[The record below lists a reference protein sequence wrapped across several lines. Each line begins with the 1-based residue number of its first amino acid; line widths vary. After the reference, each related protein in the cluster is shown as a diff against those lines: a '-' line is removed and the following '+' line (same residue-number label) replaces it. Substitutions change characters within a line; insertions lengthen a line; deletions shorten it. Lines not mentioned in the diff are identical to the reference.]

1 MSGSVALRP
10 PMPKR
15 ILKHLL
21 FLALPLVL
29 CTILLLTSWLMV
41 RSWWVE
47 LLSFFVPVVLVVAI
61 LLLIAALWVRPGRW
75 HTAVVVLAALATIKP
90 GRATLVLN
98 RSTPD
103 APHDLS
109 VMSFNAA
116 LFNPYRSYTL
126 ESDPHLLDAFYGYL
140 RTTPSPNVLC
150 IQEFY
155 HSGLEENTMTADSIV
170 KLGEYTYF
178 HTNPRYDEDYQ
189 GVVGVMT
196 FSTFPMVGRGRVVF
210 GQDDV
215 YNGHW
220 VDIAMDNDTVRVF
233 NLQLRSMSIRW
244 KNDRSLRANLGNIY
258 RRLLNGYK
266 SREVELAA
274 IERYLLASPHPVIVC
289 ADINALPYSS
299 TYRRLR
305 RIFNNAFEEK
315 GRGLGFTYRDFPWFV
330 RIDNQF
336 FSPSLEATHFEVL
349 PDIAISDHYPIKAHY
364 RLPNGQAQPR

>member
-1 MSGSVALRP
+1 MS
-10 PMPKR
+10 KR
-15 ILKHLL
+15 LVNNLL
-21 FLALPLVL
+21 FLAIPLVF
-29 CTILLLTSWLMV
+29 CTILVLTSWLLV

-47 LLSFFVPVVLVVAI
+47 LLSFFVPVILVLTV
-61 LLLIAALWVRPGRW
+61 LLLIVGIRVRPGRW
-75 HTAVVVLAALATIKP
+75 HMAAVLLAVLATVKP
-90 GRATLVLN
+90 GRATLVFN
-98 RSTPD
+98 RTAPD

-126 ESDPHLLDAFYGYL
+126 ESDPHLLDEFYQYL
-140 RTTPSPNVLC
+140 RTTPSPDVLC

-170 KLGEYTYF
+170 KLGGYTSFY
-178 HTNPRYDEDYQ
+178 TNPRYDEDFQ

-196 FSTFPMVGRGRVVF
+196 FSTLPMVGRGRLVF

-220 VDIAMDNDTVRVF
+220 VDIASGADTVRVF

-244 KNDRSLRANLGNIY
+244 HRDRGLWDNLTDIY
-258 RRLLNGYK
+258 QRLLRGYEA
-266 SREVELAA
+266 REVELAA
-274 IERYLLASPHPVIVC
+274 IERYLRASPYPVIVC
-289 ADINALPYSS
+289 ADINALPYSI

-305 RIFNNAFEEK
+305 MLFENAFEQK

-349 PDIAISDHYPIKAHY
+349 PDIAISDHYPILAHY
-364 RLPNGQAQPR
+364 RLRNGSVQPK

>member
-1 MSGSVALRP
+1 MRQ
-10 PMPKR
+10 R
-15 ILKHLL
+15 IIKHLL
-21 FLALPLVL
+21 FLVLPLVL
-29 CTILLLTSWLMV
+29 FTVMLLTSWLFI

-47 LLSFFVPVVLVVAI
+47 LLSFFVPVVLVMTI
-61 LLLIAALWVRPGRW
+61 LLLIAAFWYRPGRL
-75 HTAVVVLAALATIKP
+75 HMAAVVLAALATIKP
-90 GRATLVLN
+90 GRATMVLN
-98 RSTPD
+98 RPAPD

-116 LFNPYRSYTL
+116 LFNPYRSHTL
-126 ESDPHLLDAFYGYL
+126 ETDPHLLDEFYGYL
-140 RTTPSPNVLC
+140 RTTPSPDVLC

-155 HSGLEENTMTADSIV
+155 HSSLEENTMTADSIV
-170 KLGEYTYF
+170 KLGEYSYF

-196 FSTFPMVGRGRVVF
+196 FSMHPMVGRGKVVF

-220 VDIAMDNDTVRVF
+220 VDLAVGNDTVRVF

-244 KNDRSLRANLGNIY
+244 NAERSVRENAANIY
-258 RRLLNGYK
+258 RRLLIGYEA
-266 SREVELAA
+266 REVEIAA
-274 IERYLLASPHPVIVC
+274 IERYLLASPYPVIVC

-305 RIFNNAFEEK
+305 RILDNAFEEK

-336 FSPSLEATHFEVL
+336 FSPALEVTHFEVL
-349 PDIAISDHYPIKAHY
+349 PDIAISDHYPIHAHY
-364 RLPNGQAQPR
+364 RLPGGGAGKP